1 MDYAINH
8 VNEDHRKEMVQ
19 IVKGYTDVS
28 DVSDV
33 TLLDYDAKGMEA
45 MVVEKNKGKQKIWI
59 GFPRVLKG
67 PHDFRSVLVDMVN
80 VARKKLEK

>member
-19 IVKGYTDVS
+19 IVKGYT